1 MIMIWLLSTSCSYE
15 DLGLKEVEAE
25 DITESHSL
33 DDISNEDFF
42 YRLKNQQ
49 RTQNPFNDLHIRKA
63 ILHAVDRERIVEE
76 ILGPYGSVLNSLFCS
91 DSPYYY
97 PAWEQYDYDLD
108 LAQEYL
114 QRAGYGPQN
123 PLYVTIGFTE
133 RSQAR
138 EKIAKIIREDLSQ
151 IGIEIWLEDHNS
163 KDWYSS
169 VLKTGDY
176 EMGIWALYNFD
187 GLDLENYFA
196 SYKIPPMETSENRSC
211 SNYYWYRNDDVDQVL
226 QDVSYTEDVHQRQAH
241 YTDLQ
246 QILADDAVIMP
257 LYSRLYTIAHNHQIE
272 NISVHPENGCMLAG
286 LDQWTVEFDL
296 EDRAVVIGYEEE
308 PLVINPFVNSPL
320 FNRYLNG
327 VLFKG
332 LWSKNME
339 GAYDNVLV
347 REYSRIQSK
356 VAVSTP
362 MFDVTLLDNIYW
374 EDGSPIDSEDVYYTW
389 QAVIGNEALLHQ
401 NPAYENIKDIEI
413 TSDKQFRII
422 LHNSM
427 DNWKDLFSTLI
438 PADVYLQDADKIN
451 PYEDLM
457 VSNGPYTIAG
467 WVKGQHILLERNEN
481 YRGPRPD
488 IEYLQFAFNS
498 DTNQLIS
505 ALKAGDIDVLSV
517 PADLRLLEEIEENAH
532 LELIVEE
539 GNLWEHLAFCLK
551 PLD

>member
-97 PAWEQYDYDLD
+97 PAWAQYDYDLD

-169 VLKTGDY
+169 VLKSGDY

-187 GLDLENYFA
+187 GLDLEHYFA
-196 SYKIPPMETSENRSC
+196 SYKIPPMETSENRRC
-211 SNYYWYRNDDVDQVL
+211 SNYYWYRNDDIDQMV
-226 QDVSYTEDVHQRQAH
+226 QDVSYTEDVHLRQTL
-241 YTDLQ
+241 YTDFQ

-272 NISVHPENGCMLAG
+272 NISVNPENGCMLAG
-286 LDQWTVEFDL
+286 LDQWTVDFDQEDIGVTLQVSRNLWTCCIRPVVLIFVVVLVLAAMVYLYFYMLKREFAQYVITGSGVKQLPLSDCKKFLSNRIIIGKDVFKDTIDTEVLTIRGDFFTIISNKPLKL
-296 EDRAVVIGYEEE
+296 EWHNTDRIE
-308 PLVINPFVNSPL
+308 PKNVLDYSELSSLRLAFDKKYSFEINP
-320 FNRYLNG
+320 
-327 VLFKG
+327 K
-332 LWSKNME
+332 
-339 GAYDNVLV
+339 
-347 REYSRIQSK
+347 
-356 VAVSTP
+356 
-362 MFDVTLLDNIYW
+362 
-374 EDGSPIDSEDVYYTW
+374 
-389 QAVIGNEALLHQ
+389 
-401 NPAYENIKDIEI
+401 
-413 TSDKQFRII
+413 
-422 LHNSM
+422 
-427 DNWKDLFSTLI
+427 
-438 PADVYLQDADKIN
+438 
-451 PYEDLM
+451 
-457 VSNGPYTIAG
+457 
-467 WVKGQHILLERNEN
+467 
-481 YRGPRPD
+481 
-488 IEYLQFAFNS
+488 
-498 DTNQLIS
+498 
-505 ALKAGDIDVLSV
+505 
-517 PADLRLLEEIEENAH
+517 
-532 LELIVEE
+532 
-539 GNLWEHLAFCLK
+539 EH
-551 PLD
+551 